1 MPYEKTYI
9 NGRNSLHYD
18 LKTINTSRNIH
29 WFDNKT
35 IIILVHNKHS
45 DSWMHSGMWKIQQQQ
60 RHIKVISTELTIRE

>member
-1 MPYEKTYI
+1 MCVKCKLTIIIKKEKKIKMPYEKTYI

-45 DSWMHSGMWKIQQQQ
+45 DSCMHSGM
-60 RHIKVISTELTIRE
+60 

>member
-35 IIILVHNKHS
+35 IIILVHNEHS
-45 DSWMHSGMWKIQQQQ
+45 DSWMHSGM
-60 RHIKVISTELTIRE
+60 